1 MATVPVP
8 IEPLLLVR
16 NSATVSREI
25 AGETIVVPICA
36 GVGDMEAVYTF
47 NDLGGQ
53 LWRLLA
59 ESRAANDLVDWV
71 IQNFSVSPE
80 IAAADVHAF
89 LDDLREIGLIETV
102 GLYGESRGT
111 DESCGNETQ
120 STKSSFAR

>member
-1 MATVPVP
+1 MAIVPVP
-8 IEPLLLVR
+8 IEPMLLVR

-53 LWRLLA
+53 LWRLL
-59 ESRAANDLVDWV
+59 EDSRAAQDLVEWV
-71 IQNFSVSPE
+71 IQHFHVNPE
-80 IAAADVHAF
+80 VAATDVHAF

-102 GLYGESRGT
+102 SLYGERRGS
-111 DESCGNETQ
+111 EAQ
-120 STKSSFAR
+120 PTKPSFATR

>member
-8 IEPLLLVR
+8 IEPSLLVR

-47 NDLGGQ
+47 NELGGQ

-59 ESRAANDLVDWV
+59 ESRAAHDLIDWV
-71 IQNFSVSPE
+71 IQNFNVSHE
-80 IAAADVHAF
+80 IAAGDVHAF

-102 GLYGESRGT
+102 GLYGESRGH
-111 DESCGNETQ
+111 EAR
-120 STKSSFAR
+120 STKSSFASAKR